1 VLAPRL
7 ADNREQGKNKTVSSQ
22 PAPLPTGPG
31 QNLRGIACVLV
42 AMLTFATQD
51 AITKT
56 LAQDLAVAQIVMVR
70 YWLFATFATVLIA
83 RRPGGLGQAVRA
95 RRPWLQ
101 IVRSVIFVV
110 EIGVFAWVVARL
122 PLSTALAVFAVCP
135 LMVTGLSPLV
145 LGERVGLRRW
155 LAVIAGFVGVVV
167 ILRPTDGLLDPVG
180 IVAVIGA
187 LMFATYVLLTRLLAQ
202 EDRFET
208 SYGYVAWVGCLV
220 ATLVGP
226 FLWQSPSGEQWLAL
240 LTLGC
245 TGIFGHMLL
254 MKAYTFAEA
263 SVLQPFTYTQLLWG
277 IVIGMAV
284 FSESPDPW
292 MLTGAAIV
300 VGAGLVA
307 MRQP

>member
-1 VLAPRL
+1 M
-7 ADNREQGKNKTVSSQ
+7 
-22 PAPLPTGPG
+22 PTGPG
-31 QNLRGIACVLV
+31 RSLRGIALILV

-101 IVRSVIFVV
+101 ITRSVVFVV

-122 PLSTALAVFAVCP
+122 PLSTAQAVFAVCP
-135 LMVTGLSPLV
+135 LMVTALSPVV
-145 LGERVGLRRW
+145 LGERVGPRRW
-155 LAVIAGFVGVVV
+155 LAVIAGFCGVVI
-167 ILRPTDGLLDPVG
+167 ILRPTDGLVDPVG

-187 LMFATYVLLTRLLAQ
+187 GLFATYSLLTRLLAQ

-226 FLWQSPSGEQWLAL
+226 FLWQAPTGDQWLAL
-240 LTLGC
+240 VTLGC

-254 MKAYTFAEA
+254 MKAYELSEA

-284 FSESPDPW
+284 FSEIPDLW
-292 MLTGAAIV
+292 MLTGATIV

-307 MRQP
+307 MRGR